1 MIILLARKYE
11 VKVNLRC
18 STSWAEL
25 ILHEPTGKTIT
36 SALWVQLTELACFT
50 NCLVNCDCVTG
61 ATRERRGVNTENKQR
76 RKQIQ
81 EIKKKRDL

>member
-1 MIILLARKYE
+1 MIILLARKNE
-11 VKVNLRC
+11 VEVNLGC

-36 SALWVQLTELACFT
+36 RALWVQLTELACFT

-61 ATRERRGVNTENKQR
+61 ATRERRGVDTEKTEE
-76 RKQIQ
+76 KT
-81 EIKKKRDL
+81 DT